1 MNKILKEEPKAAS
14 STYSGFIHKLI
25 SNLLAK
31 NQQKRPEIEEILQI
45 KEIRLEIKSLS
56 LKYPENYKNLE
67 EIYCKDLNDNFLQPH
82 KPEAKKKSLIK
93 PLSYST
99 LPGLE
104 TMQSE
109 NVEKF
114 STPHNQKVLDKNSI
128 LNVIKQAKKQTLFK
142 PHEDSTP
149 MKEFSDTPQVLINV
163 PSINSADIEF
173 NNDSHRQSNRV
184 SFEQY
189 LSHKLVVEKN
199 DDNSSILVKKVPSKK
214 EIERLTDDP
223 RKSPSNKLGIQT
235 KKLGNL
241 EIIDEKTSLGKGNN
255 LEEEEKRNFSNNN
268 SKILIS
274 PTNFNKLKR
283 NSPKGIDNLITSNE
297 VSTQR
302 YRLFVEFLKERL
314 GEEKFQKVKGVLQS
328 EDTINCSSTVTIEKK
343 RNEVLEIIGIK
354 NIELLKYLG
363 VLFNEGGEKRKT
375 TVEGGD
381 MSKDEGRIERTS
393 SGYGKLECF
402 HRK

>member
-1 MNKILKEEPKAAS
+1 MLGCLLYELCALERPFSGDNISVLMNKILKEEPKAAS

-314 GEEKFQKVKGVLQS
+314 GEEKFQSIAVVL
-328 EDTINCSSTVTIEKK
+328 
-343 RNEVLEIIGIK
+343 
-354 NIELLKYLG
+354 
-363 VLFNEGGEKRKT
+363 
-375 TVEGGD
+375 
-381 MSKDEGRIERTS
+381 
-393 SGYGKLECF
+393 
-402 HRK
+402 